1 MKFNLKRISYMDFE
15 IDFELLFK
23 VVIEDMHVS
32 VLDNDMFDRIGR
44 EFTRNAVWHLDQYIV
59 ETINQNQDIYIDMIY
74 EEINKPTIE
83 IIAANF
89 RKFIETKK
97 A

>member
-1 MKFNLKRISYMDFE
+1 MDFE

-23 VVIEDMHVS
+23 VVTKDMRVS
-32 VLDNDMFDRIGR
+32 VLDNDMFDRISR
-44 EFTRNAVWHLDQYIV
+44 EFSRNPDWYLDQYIV

-74 EEINKPTIE
+74 DEINKQVIE

-97 A
+97 S

>member
-1 MKFNLKRISYMDFE
+1 MKFNFRRISYIDFD

-23 VVIEDMHVS
+23 VVTKDMRVR
-32 VLDNDMFDRIGR
+32 VLDNDMFDRISR
-44 EFTRNAVWHLDQYIV
+44 EFTKNAVWYLDKYIV

-74 EEINKPTIE
+74 EDINKQVIE

>member
-1 MKFNLKRISYMDFE
+1 MKFNFRRISYIDFD

-23 VVIEDMHVS
+23 VVTKDMRVR
-32 VLDNDMFDRIGR
+32 VLDNDMFYRISR
-44 EFTRNAVWHLDQYIV
+44 EFTKNAVWYLDKYIV

-74 EEINKPTIE
+74 EDINKPVIE
-83 IIAANF
+83 VIAANF

>member
-1 MKFNLKRISYMDFE
+1 MKFNFKRISYMDFE

-23 VVIEDMHVS
+23 VVTKDMRVS
-32 VLDNDMFDRIGR
+32 VLDNDMFDRISR
-44 EFTRNAVWHLDQYIV
+44 EFSRNTVWHLDQYIV

-74 EEINKPTIE
+74 EEINKPVIE
-83 IIAANF
+83 VIAANF

-97 A
+97 S